1 MAEVERV
8 HSTYGSTF
16 GHEFRNRV
24 TAAGQDRRRGSGQ
37 DRPASQKPADQDSV
51 ELHEVSEETF
61 STERI
66 ETASD
71 DGHIDFSA

>member
-37 DRPASQKPADQDSV
+37 DRSDSQKPADQDSV
-51 ELHEVSEETF
+51 ELHEVSEEAEVLPKTQA
-61 STERI
+61 T
-66 ETASD
+66 D
-71 DGHIDFSA
+71 QDGQLDFSA